1 MPSLDLASL
10 GLLTL
15 CNFIAMALVLPLAMG
30 AHISPAARHV
40 QRYFMMQAATWT
52 GMLLL
57 SRQRGTAWEPMIAMG
72 TTVVIV
78 LGQMTMARALALW
91 LGPRP
96 GQRWLLACSLAG
108 PLGFALLWPY
118 PLLRFVWFSTAQG
131 LGLMIL
137 ARMCLTPR
145 KECAANW
152 RWVLLGC
159 ALTVALALWARA
171 VLAWLGPA
179 PLNYTSADSVNHAFI
194 ILCNLC
200 CTLML
205 VAVLVAWRDETN
217 QQLRELAQTDP
228 LTGLPNR
235 RGFEE
240 RARAMLSHARRNTLP
255 LTVLMMDLDHFKQV
269 NDIHGHE
276 AGDQTLQLFS
286 QLLRQN
292 GRGSDLAARLGGEEF
307 CLLLHGDAAVGHSLD
322 QRLRRALRA
331 ATPSVLGRALDY
343 SAGLAELHPGDSDI
357 SGLLARAD
365 AALYAAKAGGRGQ
378 LQRAAPAISEALALS
393 A

>member
-152 RWVLLGC
+152 RWVLCGC
-159 ALTVALALWARA
+159 ALAVALALWARA
-171 VLAWLGPA
+171 ALAWLGPT
-179 PLNYTSADSVNHAFI
+179 PLNYTSAAPANHAFI

-217 QQLRELAQTDP
+217 QQLRELALTDP

-240 RARAMLSHARRNTLP
+240 RARSMLSHARRNALP

-269 NDIHGHE
+269 NDVHGHE
-276 AGDQTLQLFS
+276 AGDQTLRLFS
-286 QLLRQN
+286 QLLQQH

-307 CLLLHGDAAVGHSLD
+307 CLLLHGDAAAGQSLD
-322 QRLRRALRA
+322 QRLRTALRA
-331 ATPSVLGRALDY
+331 ATPSRLGRALDY
-343 SAGLAELHPGDSDI
+343 SAGLAELHTGDADVS
-357 SGLLARAD
+357 SLLARAD

-378 LQRAAPAISEALALS
+378 LRGAAPITTQSLAFS